1 MVAKAMVDS
10 DMLWGWLDSYYEI
23 ADAVDG
29 GQGSRK
35 ARHPRGSVRTS
46 SVVGPRCGQRA

>member
-23 ADAVDG
+23 AD
-29 GQGSRK
+29 
-35 ARHPRGSVRTS
+35 
-46 SVVGPRCGQRA
+46 VVGRHGIPVVLLEQAVSWAHAVARGRDEA